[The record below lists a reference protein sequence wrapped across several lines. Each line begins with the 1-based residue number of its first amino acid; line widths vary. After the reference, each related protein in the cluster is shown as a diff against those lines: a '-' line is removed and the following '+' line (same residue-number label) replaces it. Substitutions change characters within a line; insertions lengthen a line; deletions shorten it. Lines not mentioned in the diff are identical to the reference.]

1 MRVHSPE
8 EEPSTGNTL
17 TSRRRATEKGDWN
30 KIYQRGK
37 FTPGLQELGFRALAN
52 TAGRSRQTNETILG
66 DSW

>member
-1 MRVHSPE
+1 M
-8 EEPSTGNTL
+8 